1 MVLDSLGK
9 NNPMRERTEGNLRP
23 FTVNTGAQS
32 FEALAGLKRNQDGK
46 ELAGQI
52 LKFDSSQDTHTL
64 LADVA
69 QRAGN
74 AELSQFAKQ

>member
-1 MVLDSLGK
+1 
-9 NNPMRERTEGNLRP
+9 MRERTEGNLRP

>member
-1 MVLDSLGK
+1 
-9 NNPMRERTEGNLRP
+9 
-23 FTVNTGAQS
+23 
-32 FEALAGLKRNQDGK
+32 
-46 ELAGQI
+46 LAGQI